1 MIVYQLTCH
10 QGHSFEGWFASAA
23 ACEKQ
28 VEQGLLS
35 CPTCSSADIARLPS
49 GPHVHTSGTATN
61 APATLTVTNEGARR
75 EVLAALRR
83 FIVENTQDVG
93 RKFPEVARRI
103 HYKEE
108 AARGIRGRVTP
119 AEAAELAAEGVTAFA
134 VSPEV
139 LPSEEV
145 H

>member
-1 MIVYQLTCH
+1 
-10 QGHSFEGWFASAA
+10 
-23 ACEKQ
+23 
-28 VEQGLLS
+28 
-35 CPTCSSADIARLPS
+35 
-49 GPHVHTSGTATN
+49 VHTSGATAD

-83 FIVENTQDVG
+83 FILENTQDVG
-93 RKFPEVARRI
+93 RRFPEVARRI

-108 AARGIRGRVTP
+108 AERGIRGRVTP
-119 AEAAELAAEGVTAFA
+119 EEAADLAAEGVTAFA

>member
-1 MIVYQLTCH
+1 M
-10 QGHSFEGWFASAA
+10 
-23 ACEKQ
+23 
-28 VEQGLLS
+28 
-35 CPTCSSADIARLPS
+35 
-49 GPHVHTSGTATN
+49 TN
-61 APATLTVTNEGARR
+61 DGARS

-83 FIVENTQDVG
+83 FILENTEDVG

-108 AARGIRGRVTP
+108 TARGIRGRVTP
-119 AEAAELAAEGVTAFA
+119 DEAAELAEEGVTTFA

>member
-1 MIVYQLTCH
+1 MIVYQLACD
-10 QGHSFEGWFASAA
+10 QGHRFEGWFASAA

-28 VEQGLLS
+28 VEDGLLA
-35 CPTCSSADIARLPS
+35 CPTCASPDIARLPS
-49 GPHVHTSGTATN
+49 APHVHTSGATAN
-61 APATLTVTNEGARR
+61 PPATLAVTNAGARR

-83 FIVENTQDVG
+83 FILENTQDVG

-119 AEAAELAAEGVTAFA
+119 EEAADLADEGVTTFA